1 LSLRCWCPSGTH
13 DARPPAIVRQVAV
26 DPELLAELKATKA
39 AIDELQRKLKDLV
52 TDLRDG
58 GATAQEIAEALRS

>member
-1 LSLRCWCPSGTH
+1 
-13 DARPPAIVRQVAV
+13 VQQVAV